1 VPTNKQRREAS
12 RRHLE
17 RQLQR
22 RQEREAA
29 RKRITLIAS
38 IVGTLVLVA
47 VLVVVIVMVGNDSKG
62 GKKAAASTTPTPS
75 PSATTSTSSF
85 VAHKTS
91 GPCAYTTSDPSA
103 NPALKNVGLP
113 PDVKPTPTKV
123 LTVDFTT
130 NRGLIEVSLD
140 GKNAPCNVQSLAY
153 LITKKFFD
161 NTPCPRVVDS
171 GIFVVQCG
179 SGGTST
185 AGGPTYTVPDE
196 ALATASYTAGTIAM
210 ANTGQPHTGSSQF
223 FFITKDSSAGLGKS
237 YTVVGHVTKGLNI
250 LQAVAA
256 GGNDGS
262 SGSVGGGAP
271 KLTLTFT
278 TVRIVKVVGGGA
290 VPGTGPT
297 PTLVPTA

>member
-17 RQLQR
+17 RQLER

-29 RKRITLIAS
+29 RKRFTLIAS
-38 IVGTLVLVA
+38 IVGTLVLIA
-47 VLVVVIVMVGNDSKG
+47 ILVVVIAMVGTDHKA

-75 PSATTSTSSF
+75 ATTSTSSF
-85 VAHKTS
+85 VANKTS
-91 GPCAYTTSDPSA
+91 GPCAYTTSDASA

-113 PDVKPTPTKV
+113 PDPKPTPTKA

-179 SGGTST
+179 SGSTNT

-196 ALATASYTAGTIAM
+196 GLATASYTAGTIAM

-250 LQAVAA
+250 LQAVAG

-271 KLTLTFT
+271 KLALTFK
-278 TVRIVKVVGGGA
+278 TVKIVKVVGGGA
-290 VPGTGPT
+290 APGTGPT